1 MTTELTMRAYSVA
14 LFFMI
19 ILVQVGVGVR
29 AQGLMPLADSR
40 DNLPPPTVLQ
50 ARVGRCVE
58 NHREGLTLFAPLV
71 LIAAA
76 SHVSNEATV
85 LGAQLF
91 FFSRVA
97 HAGIYLTGL
106 PKIRPL
112 AWGVGI
118 IGTVMI
124 FASLMGWIA

>member
-1 MTTELTMRAYSVA
+1 MTTELTMLAYSVA
-14 LFFMI
+14 LFFII
-19 ILVQVGVGVR
+19 ILIQVVVGVR

-40 DNLPPPTVLQ
+40 DNLAPPTVLQ
-50 ARVGRCVE
+50 ARVGRCVD
-58 NHREGLTLFAPLV
+58 NHREGLILFAPLV

-76 SHVSNEATV
+76 SHVSNEVTV
-85 LGAQLF
+85 LGAQMF
-91 FFSRVA
+91 FFSRIA

-118 IGTVMI
+118 AGTVMI

>member
-1 MTTELTMRAYSVA
+1 MTTELTMLAYSVA

-19 ILVQVGVGVR
+19 ILVQVVVGVR
-29 AQGLMPLADSR
+29 AQGVMPLADSR
-40 DNLPPPTVLQ
+40 DNLPSPTVLQ

-71 LIAAA
+71 LIAVA
-76 SHVSNEATV
+76 SHVSNEVTV

>member
-1 MTTELTMRAYSVA
+1 MTTELTILAYSVA

-19 ILVQVGVGVR
+19 IIVQVVVGVR

-76 SHVSNEATV
+76 SHISNGATV
-85 LGAQLF
+85 LGAQMF

-97 HAGIYLTGL
+97 HAVIYLTGL

-112 AWGVGI
+112 AWGVGM

>member
-1 MTTELTMRAYSVA
+1 MTTELTMLAYSVA

-19 ILVQVGVGVR
+19 ILVQVVVGVR